1 MIEYATP
8 HTKGR
13 NSFFFSF
20 FFVASYLDILSGKI
34 LFLLQTRA
42 VAKGRLLQKKKFRRS
57 VTSFREHLRT
67 RCICFIILLQRSIY
81 AALYGNVLHVQSCAW
96 CSRAPCSQYTSQ
108 VHNHAGHSGIY
119 MIANLTNFFSSVIC
133 QRPACCNILLYCAPT
148 QLFQSLRCFP
158 LTEYISW
165 LYVFLVSVV
174 V

>member
-1 MIEYATP
+1 MQVLSPLHTYIYFLLQKEKNALKEGTEISHHNRFFVLPLGSGGYNYKSILEPIDGSTDIWARIVFPSTKGYGPYERIRDPP

-67 RCICFIILLQRSIY
+67 
-81 AALYGNVLHVQSCAW
+81 
-96 CSRAPCSQYTSQ
+96 
-108 VHNHAGHSGIY
+108 
-119 MIANLTNFFSSVIC
+119 
-133 QRPACCNILLYCAPT
+133 
-148 QLFQSLRCFP
+148 
-158 LTEYISW
+158 
-165 LYVFLVSVV
+165 
-174 V
+174 